1 MKSIAIVQSN
11 YIPWKGYFDIIGQVD
26 AFMFLDDVQYTK
38 RDWRNRNLIKT
49 KKGLA
54 WLSVPCNHKRD
65 SLICDVSLVES
76 NWQKSHF
83 NKIYTSYNKAPYFK
97 YLLPFLE
104 LVYLQQKW
112 TNLSELNQF
121 VIKKI
126 CKDFLQIE
134 TEFLDSRNYDSKEKK
149 MFLILDLVKKVG
161 AKNYLSGPAAK
172 NYIVEED
179 FLKEGI
185 NVEWIDYS
193 YIKTYNQLY
202 GSYED
207 NVTIIDLLVHTGPNA
222 REYMLIKNI

>member
-185 NVEWIDYS
+185 NVE
-193 YIKTYNQLY
+193 
-202 GSYED
+202 
-207 NVTIIDLLVHTGPNA
+207 LLDDSCLKLFCVRSPA
-222 REYMLIKNI
+222 YQYFASI